1 VRWRTVRAAAAPAAA
16 TATPPARSPIS
27 VTGSGSATRD
37 REAQGRLCAT
47 GEDRL
52 QISCR
57 TRCVRKDNWTSTHR
71 DRSEPGQAHLP
82 GATCSL
88 LRGSHAV
95 SRNDPRGVAPAPPG
109 AQRRAYRDMGLHGS
123 RAIARPDNRNRGA
136 VTAAQCGSIRVR
148 LIEGGSCPGK
158 AHENRPR
165 PPSGRHGCGL
175 SWGWAGGG
183 LSTSPSYRPRTASRP
198 SRSSKTATSA
208 RACLCRPSA
217 CSGLYQVARGSAARR
232 RARRG
237 HPTDHA
243 PTDCPGGDP
252 CIARRRRR
260 TSSASP
266 FTSRAGTSEQ
276 SSGLLLMRIPS

>member
-1 VRWRTVRAAAAPAAA
+1 M
-16 TATPPARSPIS
+16 
-27 VTGSGSATRD
+27 TGSGSATRD

-57 TRCVRKDNWTSTHR
+57 TRCVQKENWTSTHK
-71 DRSEPGQAHLP
+71 DHSEPEQAHLP

-88 LRGSHAV
+88 LRGGHAV
-95 SRNDPRGVAPAPPG
+95 FRSGPRGFAPTPSG
-109 AQRRAYRDMGLHGS
+109 AQRRAHRDMGLHGS
-123 RAIARPDNRNRGA
+123 RAIARPDNRSCGA
-136 VTAAQCGSIRVR
+136 VTAAQCGSTRVR
-148 LIEGGSCPGK
+148 LIGGGSCPEK

-183 LSTSPSYRPRTASRP
+183 LSTSPSYTPRTASRP
-198 SRSSKTATSA
+198 ARSSTTAKSA
-208 RACLCRPSA
+208 RACPCRPSA
-217 CSGLYQVARGSAARR
+217 GSGLHQVARGSAARR

-237 HPTDHA
+237 HPTDHTPA
-243 PTDCPGGDP
+243 DRPGGDP
-252 CIARRRRR
+252 CTARRRRR

-266 FTSRAGTSEQ
+266 FTSPAGTSEQ
-276 SSGLLLMRIPS
+276 LSGLLLMRIAS